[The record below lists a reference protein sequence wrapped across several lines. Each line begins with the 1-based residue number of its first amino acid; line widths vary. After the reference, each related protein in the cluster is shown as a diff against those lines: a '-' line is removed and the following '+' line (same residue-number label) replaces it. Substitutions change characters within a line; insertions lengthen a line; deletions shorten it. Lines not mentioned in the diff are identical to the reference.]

1 MESEIFESSIRSF
14 GDLAGVFE
22 YDGEDGYFFLFDLTK
37 DKGKQCSGVISVNS
51 ADDDLGTSDIAIKW
65 SRSEEI
71 VGLYIGGRLWAAF
84 DQNGRKFGSNNR
96 MQVALD
102 ISDIGIAQFN

>member
-1 MESEIFESSIRSF
+1 MENEIFESSVRSF

-22 YDGEDGYFFLFDLTK
+22 YDGEDSCFFLFDLTK
-37 DKGKQCSGVISVNS
+37 DKGKQCSGVIGVKS
-51 ADDDLGTSDIAIKW
+51 ANADLGTSDISIKW

-84 DQNGRKFGSNNR
+84 DQNGTKFGSNNCT
-96 MQVALD
+96 QEALG
-102 ISDIGIAQFN
+102 ISDIGLEQFN

>member
-1 MESEIFESSIRSF
+1 MESEIFESSVRSH

-22 YDGEDGYFFLFDLTK
+22 YDGEDSYFFLFDLTK

-51 ADDDLGTSDIAIKW
+51 ADADLETSDIAIKW
-65 SRSEEI
+65 SRSEDI

-84 DQNGRKFGSNNR
+84 DQNGRKFGSNNC
-96 MQVALD
+96 MQEALGL
-102 ISDIGIAQFN
+102 SSIGIEQFN